1 MRNRGFTLIEL
12 LITIAIMGLAMG
24 LVGPL
29 AIEQLDKFR
38 AQDELVQ
45 LEKTIKNQRRLAF
58 INHHTIHITF
68 ENQRARISI
77 SDDNQQITEFEFIS
91 FEPQQLIINR
101 NGFMQPTEVAVEYN
115 NQQRVLEFENAGV
128 Y

>member
-45 LEKTIKNQRRLAF
+45 LEKTIKNHRRLAF
-58 INHHTIHITF
+58 INHQTIAITVSG
-68 ENQRARISI
+68 NRLSVRIGEKPEQLTS
-77 SDDNQQITEFEFIS
+77 FEFIS
-91 FEPQQLIINR
+91 FQPQQYLINR
-101 NGFMQPTEVAVEYN
+101 NGFMEPGQIEVEYN
-115 NQQRVLEFENAGV
+115 EQLRVLEFDNVGI

>member
-1 MRNRGFTLIEL
+1 MRNCGFTLIEL

-58 INHHTIHITF
+58 INHNTILIILD
-68 ENQRARISI
+68 NQRARIVI
-77 SDDNQQITEFEFIS
+77 SDENEQITEFEFIS
-91 FEPQQLIINR
+91 FEPQQLTINR

>member
-1 MRNRGFTLIEL
+1 MTNRGFTLIEL

-58 INHHTIHITF
+58 INHHTIHITL

-91 FEPQQLIINR
+91 FRPQQLIINR